1 MITPHE
7 EYDELGKAIGLN
19 GKLFFKR
26 EDLHPLGSHK
36 GRSLPIMINQYI
48 DGGFDHFA
56 ISSSGNAALASGLY
70 VKELNEKRND
80 NEKITLE
87 ILVGKNIS
95 SKKLDKLQKIKDQNI
110 LLSIQDRPLQ
120 ALFTKTQTAKVK
132 SLRQSTD
139 DIALEGYR
147 FLGEELM
154 KIPDLEAVFIGTSSG
169 TTAQALAQYFI
180 DNKKKVEINMV
191 QTTSCHPIAD
201 IFDIHEDEKE
211 LSIADAIIDRTAFRK
226 NNLIKLIK
234 KNGGTAWIVK
244 NEIIKVAQKITS
256 DNTGLNISVNSALS
270 VTGLME
276 AIYTGKNYK
285 GSVVCMIC
293 GD

>member
-1 MITPHE
+1 MITPYE
-7 EYDELGKAIGLN
+7 EYSELGKAVGLT
-19 GKLFFKR
+19 GKLYFKR

-36 GRSLPIMINQYI
+36 GRSLPIMINNYI
-48 DGGFDHFA
+48 EGGFDHFA
-56 ISSSGNAALASGLY
+56 ISSSGNAAFASGLY
-70 VKELNEKRND
+70 IKELNEKRDDKN
-80 NEKITLE
+80 KITLE
-87 ILVGKNIS
+87 ILVGKNIGK
-95 SKKLDKLQKIKDQNI
+95 KKLEKLQKIKDQNI

-120 ALFTKTQTAKVK
+120 SLFIKTQSAKIK

-139 DIALEGYR
+139 DTALEGYR
-147 FLGEELM
+147 FLAEELM
-154 KIPDLEAVFIGTSSG
+154 EIPDLQAVFIGTSSG

-201 IFDIHEDEKE
+201 IFGIHEDDKE
-211 LSIADAIIDRTAFRK
+211 LSIADAIVDHTAFRK
-226 NNLIKLIK
+226 NELVKLIK

-244 NEIIKVAQKITS
+244 NEIIKVAQKMTL
-256 DNTGLNISVNSALS
+256 DNTGLSISTNSALS

-276 AIYTGKNYK
+276 AIYTGKNYD